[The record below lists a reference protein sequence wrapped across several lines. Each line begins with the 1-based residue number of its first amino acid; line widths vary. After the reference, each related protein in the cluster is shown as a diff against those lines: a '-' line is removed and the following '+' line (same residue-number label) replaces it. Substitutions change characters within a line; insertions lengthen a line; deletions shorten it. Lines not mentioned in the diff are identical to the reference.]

1 MTRSTCRDE
10 EEIFTET
17 SYRDA
22 DTYFWGRSNGSAM
35 LRRADLWVDR
45 DPENEGVGTY
55 IETIFDSE
63 EAVQGAFAY
72 ALDSAPVLL
81 PETEAL
87 LETADTGDGRF
98 VAVTE
103 ESDPELVAWALSEN
117 LFAGGYEYAEGMTL
131 RYEYTFDAETQD
143 VLGIYTE
150 LTDAE
155 GEVLL
160 TQEDRFTYDIEPYDP
175 FAEGEPF
182 AEYEAA
188 ARDPE
193 QSRTITVVFD
203 PDTVDIGDMAS
214 LCRRDGVKDQ
224 IMPQP
229 WVIRKLGR
237 AEGRK

>member
-1 MTRSTCRDE
+1 M
-10 EEIFTET
+10 
-17 SYRDA
+17 
-22 DTYFWGRSNGSAM
+22 
-35 LRRADLWVDR
+35 
-45 DPENEGVGTY
+45 
-55 IETIFDSE
+55 
-63 EAVQGAFAY
+63 
-72 ALDSAPVLL
+72 
-81 PETEAL
+81 
-87 LETADTGDGRF
+87 
-98 VAVTE
+98 TE